1 MKINKNTKKRRA
13 SELEISRLETIILHI
28 FFILFS
34 IAMLYPVLLA
44 VGVSFSDQNSI
55 IEYGYRIIPVNWS
68 LEGYKLAFKSGE
80 ILNAYKITILSTV
93 IGTVLSV
100 IIQMLYA
107 YPLSRKSFKGRKF
120 FTFYAYF
127 VSLFSGGMVPW
138 YIVCTK
144 LLHLGNSFWA
154 LVLPSI
160 FGFFNVVILRTFIN
174 SNVPDEMIE
183 AARIDG
189 CSEMGSFWKMVMP
202 LSKAGMATIGL
213 FAMLNYWNNYYLP
226 MMLINDK
233 SLYNLQYY
241 LQIIFLN
248 IEELAKYGNADA
260 ADIPREVTR
269 FAMCVITMGPI
280 VLVYPFFQKYFVKGM
295 VVGSVKG

>member
-1 MKINKNTKKRRA
+1 MKGYKRRNKLRC
-13 SELEISRLETIILHI
+13 SSLETIILHI

-34 IAMLYPVLLA
+34 IVILYPVLLA
-44 VGVSFSDQNSI
+44 VGISFSDQNSI
-55 IEYGYRIIPVNWS
+55 IEYGYRIIPVKWS
-68 LEGYKLAFKSGE
+68 LDGYRLAFSSGD
-80 ILNAYKITILSTV
+80 ILSAYKVTILATV
-93 IGTVLSV
+93 VGTVLSV
-100 IIQMLYA
+100 IVQMLYA
-107 YPLSRKSFKGRKF
+107 YPLSRKSFKGRNF

-127 VSLFSGGMVPW
+127 ASIFSGGMVPW

-144 LLHLGNSFWA
+144 FLHLQNSFWA

-183 AARIDG
+183 AAKIDG
-189 CSEMGSFWKMVMP
+189 CSEMGIFWKMIVP

-213 FAMLNYWNNYYLP
+213 FAMLVYWNDYYLP
-226 MMLINDK
+226 MMLITDK
-233 SLYNLQYY
+233 NLYNLQYL
-241 LQIIFLN
+241 LQMIFLN
-248 IEELAKYGNADA
+248 SEALEQYGKANVAEM
-260 ADIPREVTR
+260 PREVTR

-280 VLVYPFFQKYFVKGM
+280 IFAYPFFQKYFVKGM